1 VQFYCRSSMLI
12 LSLDNAARPKTNG
25 FCFPN
30 RCECAT
36 PRKKKLIYSAFLLPE
51 IIKWLEGRMF
61 EFIAAINGPRKQEE
75 KEVEM
80 RKGCM
85 RCICIA

>member
-1 VQFYCRSSMLI
+1 MLI
-12 LSLDNAARPKTNG
+12 LSLYNAARPKTNG